1 MKYSTNKY
9 YCDKRRRTVFKIT
22 NIDNGL
28 YYLNRMRFDSNDYI
42 RYEFITVNVLS
53 FDYETSIGIIEVK
66 EEIWNKLLQAYNKQE
81 EAWDE
86 ANSVFNKLLK

>member
-22 NIDNGL
+22 NIYDGL

-42 RYEFITVNVLS
+42 RYEFITVGVLS

-66 EEIWNKLLQAYNKQE
+66 EGVWNKLLQAYNKQE
-81 EAWDE
+81 EVWDE
-86 ANSVFNKLLK
+86 ANSVFNKLIK